1 MTTFQGFRVTF
12 QAMVYDLPSSL
23 LIIKFKVRYVHNW
36 TIETYKKW
44 KKHWRFKSHLFNKIR
59 SELHEDQLRVPTWD
73 VLTPGA
79 SEAPST
85 HTGSTFRVTK
95 SLVITVTEKLT
106 VRTILSLLAHW
117 RTNKSHYFFSDCL
130 VIIHVLKLSIFLKAT
145 NIKSDGIKFSREK
158 GWGAIEYKK
167 KIDTKFLW
175 LWFKRNF
182 SQEILTI
189 RAIGPLQSNRAEALP
204 CHMIT
209 VGGATLTLLY
219 TPRSIEPSWTH
230 WNLNHWLLLQN
241 PLEHAPC
248 VGTYNQ
254 ALFCSF
260 K

>member
-1 MTTFQGFRVTF
+1 MSYMKTNCEYLPEMYWHLEPVKPPRHT
-12 QAMVYDLPSSL
+12 QAPLSGSQNPWLSQSQKNSQLGPYFPCLHTEEQTN
-23 LIIKFKVRYVHNW
+23 LI
-36 TIETYKKW
+36 T
-44 KKHWRFKSHLFNKIR
+44 
-59 SELHEDQLRVPTWD
+59 
-73 VLTPGA
+73 
-79 SEAPST
+79 
-85 HTGSTFRVTK
+85 
-95 SLVITVTEKLT
+95 
-106 VRTILSLLAHW
+106 
-117 RTNKSHYFFSDCL
+117 FFSDCL

-189 RAIGPLQSNRAEALP
+189 RAIGTLQSNRAEALP

-230 WNLNHWLLLQN
+230 WNLNNWLLLQN